1 MSGRSTDIPNGP
13 PPRHRGF
20 ATLPQMG
27 ERTTE
32 GRYGYWF
39 PLALL
44 GFGLLLLLGWESVR
58 TPEDFGWFA
67 YDPALSDTGYVITT
81 AVAISPAPWRR
92 QHRGAAACVFPGL
105 GLDVD
110 GADHRDAGKH
120 GGLVRRAGSPGRPVR
135 AASPGVAV
143 GGGVA
148 VWASH
153 FVAGFAD
160 ASADPGELIPS
171 VGLPLVALGV
181 LAGVWVYLRPGPG
194 HRTAATIS
202 VCCLLVGVAVLL
214 GAWSPGLLDPVFL
227 ACGLLALAWFERSR
241 LVAVVACLVLVAR
254 FVFPDGT
261 LSTLVPAVIVF
272 AAGIVA
278 LVRRNNTAAPA

>member
-1 MSGRSTDIPNGP
+1 
-13 PPRHRGF
+13 
-20 ATLPQMG
+20 MG
-27 ERTTE
+27 EPTTE

-58 TPEDFGWFA
+58 TPADFGWFA
-67 YDPALSDTGYVITT
+67 YGPASSGTGYDTAT
-81 AVAISPAPWRR
+81 AVAITPAPGGINTAVPLLAYSPVWNWTWTVLIT
-92 QHRGAAACVFPGL
+92 ATL
-105 GLDVD
+105 
-110 GADHRDAGKH
+110 AGT
-120 GGLVRRAGSPGRPVR
+120 VAWYAVRARRAGRSVR
-135 AASPGVAV
+135 RHLVVAA

-148 VWASH
+148 VWVCH

-181 LAGVWVYLRPGPG
+181 LAGVWAYLRPGPR

-202 VCCLLVGVAVLL
+202 VCCLLAGVAVLL
-214 GAWSPGLLDPVFL
+214 GAWSPALLDPVFL
-227 ACGLLALAWFERSR
+227 ACGLLALARFERSR

-254 FVFPDGT
+254 LVFPDGT
-261 LSTLVPAVIVF
+261 LAALVPAVVVF
-272 AAGIVA
+272 AAAIVA
-278 LVRRNNTAAPA
+278 LVRRNSTAAPA